1 MRTMQKTMNVD
12 GQKLTVRVRRRHS
25 RGNPCGFWAYIG
37 KSRFFFNV
45 LNPQEAMDKAVA
57 KYRSQQASAGADPAE
72 HDLAKRIAKHPMYSP
87 CDLAYFR
94 RKGYSD
100 AEILAFWD
108 RDHALGHKPC
118 HHQSPPDLVGMLSVH
133 PEDHGDNAA
142 VNAALERIAREHLGI
157 ETLETRKSDGLDFH
171 EVSVW
176 QLKAA
181 LDAAFALGHRA
192 ARHAGIK

>member
-1 MRTMQKTMNVD
+1 MQTMQKTMNVD
-12 GQKLTVRVRRRHS
+12 SQKLTVRVRRRYS

-37 KSRFFFNV
+37 KSRFFFSV
-45 LNPQEAMDKAVA
+45 LDPQEAMDKVVA
-57 KYRSQQASAGADPAE
+57 KYHEQQAGASVAATDQ
-72 HDLAKRIAKHPMYSP
+72 DLAKRIAKHPMYSP
-87 CDLAYFR
+87 SDLAYFR

-100 AEILAFWD
+100 TEILAFWD
-108 RDHALGHKPC
+108 RDHASGHKPC

-133 PEDHGDNAA
+133 PEDCGANSA
-142 VNAALERIAREHLGI
+142 VSAALERIAREHLGI
-157 ETLETRKSDGLDFH
+157 ETLATRKSDGLDFH

-181 LDAAFALGHRA
+181 LEAAFALGHRA